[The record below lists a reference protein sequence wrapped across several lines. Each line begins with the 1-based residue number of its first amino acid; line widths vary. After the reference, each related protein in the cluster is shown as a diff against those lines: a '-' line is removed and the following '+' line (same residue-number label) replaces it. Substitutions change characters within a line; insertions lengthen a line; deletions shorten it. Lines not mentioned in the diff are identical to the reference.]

1 MAIYRVTAEW
11 RGFLGAPGYSNFYF
25 TEVSGSP
32 GPEPARDRVVAFM
45 NEINPVLPSDVE
57 YFVQGEVATIDENTG
72 LATDYDQLR
81 SDVSPGTGGMSG
93 PYSAASGAVIS
104 WQTSGVRNGR
114 RVQGRTFIVPLGGSA
129 YQADGTLASNTIGIL
144 GDAAEELV
152 GTGFDSGFS
161 IWSRPGST
169 GGGEVWPVTA
179 YRIPDMA
186 AVLRS
191 RRD

>member
-25 TEVSGSP
+25 TEVPSDP
-32 GPEPARDRVVAFM
+32 GPEAGRNRVIAFM
-45 NEINPVLPSDVE
+45 NGINPVLPSDVE
-57 YFVQGEVATIDENTG
+57 YFVQGEVATVDENTG
-72 LATDYDQLR
+72 LVTDYDQLR

-104 WQTSGVRNGR
+104 WMTPGVRNGR

-129 YQADGTLASNTIGIL
+129 YQADGTLASSTIDTL

-152 GTGFDSGFS
+152 GADFESGFS
-161 IWSRPGST
+161 VWSRPGSA
-169 GGGEVWPVTA
+169 GDGEVWPVNA
-179 YRIPDMA
+179 YRIPDMS